1 MKNDSDCK
9 INKNTSCSKKKF
21 VAGKNLPYARWNNNP
36 SRKGPI
42 PYQLFHRVKQQIDKF
57 FLFKIF
63 EERLPEIEGSA
74 LGSVSEQIIIIWVKR
89 SCNCFN
95 KAN

>member
-1 MKNDSDCK
+1 MTAIAKSTKTHPAAKKNC
-9 INKNTSCSKKKF
+9 
-21 VAGKNLPYARWNNNP
+21 GWEERKNLPYARWNNNP

-63 EERLPEIEGSA
+63 EERLPEA